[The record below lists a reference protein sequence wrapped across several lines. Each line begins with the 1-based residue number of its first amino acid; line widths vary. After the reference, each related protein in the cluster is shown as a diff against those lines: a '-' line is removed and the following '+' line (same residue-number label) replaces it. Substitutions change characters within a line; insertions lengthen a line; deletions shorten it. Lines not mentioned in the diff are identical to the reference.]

1 MDFNVHHSEKFAVT
15 MDDSSHTWRP
25 WLKDASSSSVSV
37 SVSSSNNAAQ
47 NDLDL
52 SFLWKYPP
60 SDVLPASNK
69 ASGTSRGLSTFS
81 EISEKSVRN
90 NRIIIKGFSDTT
102 TERHLK
108 EYFKQFGSL
117 SEAKIQ
123 FSSEK
128 ENSRKRSKGY
138 AVVIFH
144 NEVRSCCRI

>member
-25 WLKDASSSSVSV
+25 WLKDAPSSSSSSVST
-37 SVSSSNNAAQ
+37 SNNVVE
-47 NDLDL
+47 NDLAL

-60 SDVLPASNK
+60 SDDLPASNK
-69 ASGTSRGLSTFS
+69 APCTSRGLSTFS

-128 ENSRKRSKGY
+128 ENNRKRSKGY